1 MAVTPDESYGIM
13 RKIFYYIA
21 KTVQATGLLLILH
34 VLYVSSFQGGSM
46 GLLYTFF
53 GVGMG
58 IFMAGWMLQ
67 RFS

>member
-1 MAVTPDESYGIM
+1 M
-13 RKIFYYIA
+13 RKTFYYIA
-21 KTVQATGLLLILH
+21 KSIQATGLLLILH
-34 VLYVSSFQGGSM
+34 TLYVSAFQNGGT
-46 GLLYTFF
+46 GLLYSFS

>member
-1 MAVTPDESYGIM
+1 MLRENARAM
-13 RKIFYYIA
+13 RKAFYYIA
-21 KTVQATGLLLILH
+21 KAVQATGLLLILH
-34 VLYVSSFQGGSM
+34 ALYISAFQDGSM
-46 GLLYTFF
+46 GMLYSFS

>member
-1 MAVTPDESYGIM
+1 MEGAM
-13 RKIFYYIA
+13 RKAFYYIA
-21 KTVQATGLLLILH
+21 RMVQATGLLLILH
-34 VLYVSSFQGGSM
+34 AFYISAFQDGSM
-46 GLLYTFF
+46 GMLYSFS